1 MAIDRRGL
9 GMCPSLPGFA
19 CFSEHFPTVISER
32 NGILLC
38 FEYET
43 YFGCVPRQ
51 GLSQDIFIFRG
62 GLLYRCVSSKL
73 ALSYEWSSFSCP
85 VRFCLHFVGSF
96 PWWVC
101 LLAWHCLINTR
112 YSFRCIGI
120 WQLVTAQGYN
130 KRVHA
135 PFSPPPV
142 IYFSST
148 KIAESW
154 FKPWCFVRLT
164 SF

>member
-9 GMCPSLPGFA
+9 DMCPSLPGFA

-51 GLSQDIFIFRG
+51 GLSQDIFIFRD

-73 ALSYEWSSFSCP
+73 ALSYE
-85 VRFCLHFVGSF
+85 
-96 PWWVC
+96 
-101 LLAWHCLINTR
+101 
-112 YSFRCIGI
+112 
-120 WQLVTAQGYN
+120 
-130 KRVHA
+130 
-135 PFSPPPV
+135 
-142 IYFSST
+142 
-148 KIAESW
+148 
-154 FKPWCFVRLT
+154 
-164 SF
+164 